1 MSNESEVLLDRV
13 DKQLLLKLLESLISE
28 QNILQD
34 NTLPVSNMF
43 SKES

>member
-34 NTLPVSNMF
+34 NTLPLSNIL
-43 SKES
+43 SKEK